1 MLMCQTEGGSVGCGE
16 CERYFNIKR
25 DYCPVMCGL
34 CDRKFLTSSFFK
46 LFFHQRLCQH
56 EILN

>member
-34 CDRKFLTSSFFK
+34 CDRKFLIVSFLK
-46 LFFHQRLCQH
+46 LFFSS
-56 EILN
+56 NTSPT